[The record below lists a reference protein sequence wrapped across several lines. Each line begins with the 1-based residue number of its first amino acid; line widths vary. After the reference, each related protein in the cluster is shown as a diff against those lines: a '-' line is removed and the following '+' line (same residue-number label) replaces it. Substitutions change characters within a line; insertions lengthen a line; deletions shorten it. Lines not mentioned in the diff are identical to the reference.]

1 MLSSTDSK
9 SEEILRQTLREAYE
23 RYQAAT
29 ARYRTLLEDE
39 QAGETRYLDPP
50 LVIARGAESEALAE
64 YMRILRI
71 LSGLTSGD
79 NTR

>member
-1 MLSSTDSK
+1 MLSSTQSQ

-23 RYQAAT
+23 RYKTAT
-29 ARYRTLLEDE
+29 ARCRSLLGEE
-39 QAGETRYLDPP
+39 QAGELLYLDPP
-50 LVIARGAESEALAE
+50 LAMAPDEESEALAE

-71 LSGLTSGD
+71 LSGLTSGG